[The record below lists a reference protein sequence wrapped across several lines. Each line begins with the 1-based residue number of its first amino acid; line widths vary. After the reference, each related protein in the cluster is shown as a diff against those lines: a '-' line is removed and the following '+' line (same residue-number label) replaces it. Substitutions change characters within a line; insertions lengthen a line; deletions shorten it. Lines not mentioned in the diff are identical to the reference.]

1 MALHDARTLS
11 SSATDFGSALFL
23 RIANYAFGPAKRGC
37 VSLKSN
43 HDAFEST
50 WM

>member
-43 HDAFEST
+43 HDAFESP